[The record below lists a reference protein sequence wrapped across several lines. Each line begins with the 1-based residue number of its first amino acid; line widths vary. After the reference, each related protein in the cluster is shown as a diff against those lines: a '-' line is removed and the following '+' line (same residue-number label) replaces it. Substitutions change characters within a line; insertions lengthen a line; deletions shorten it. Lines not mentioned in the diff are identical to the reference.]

1 MPEVSLKLAEAVEL
15 LGNSKALKRE
25 LGAKRLRKL
34 GLAESG
40 EAVFNALQ
48 KEVKDKRT
56 WSTQYH
62 LIIALGVIKHYS
74 ALPFLWEFAHRDF
87 DATILYMA
95 LGDAIMRLSLL
106 EKPLKDA
113 WNEILQTQNPK
124 IVYGALRAI
133 ALLKLVP
140 DDSIVQDIIDVAR
153 KPEFVDGV
161 RGYPGDQSGLRYWV
175 AIASAGWKPLLVRE
189 FLLES
194 QLINDTS
201 LKYATENA
209 LKGKYAR
216 WDY

>member
-1 MPEVSLKLAEAVEL
+1 MSEVALKLAEAVEL
-15 LGNSKALKRE
+15 LDNSKALKRE
-25 LGAKRLRKL
+25 SGAKRLRKL

-40 EAVFNALQ
+40 EALFNALQ

-62 LIIALGVIKHYS
+62 LIIALGVVKHAS
-74 ALPFLWEFAHRDF
+74 ALPFLWELAHRDF

-95 LGDAIMRLSLL
+95 LGDSILRLSLL
-106 EKPLKDA
+106 EKPLEDA
-113 WNEILQTQNPK
+113 WNEILQTQNAK
-124 IVYGALRAI
+124 LIYGALRAI

-140 DDSIVQDIIDVAR
+140 NDSIVQDIIGVAR

-175 AIASAGWKPLLVRE
+175 AIASAGWKPSLVHD

-194 QLINDTS
+194 HRINDTS
-201 LKYATENA
+201 LKYAAENA
-209 LKGKYAR
+209 LKGKYVR